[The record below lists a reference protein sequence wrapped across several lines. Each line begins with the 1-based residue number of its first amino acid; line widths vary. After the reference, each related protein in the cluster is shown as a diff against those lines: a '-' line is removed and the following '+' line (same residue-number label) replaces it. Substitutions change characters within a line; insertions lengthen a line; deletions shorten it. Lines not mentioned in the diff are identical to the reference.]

1 MVYWNA
7 TTFFLA
13 AVFGLTGISLRRGT
27 NEFFS
32 Y

>member
-1 MVYWNA
+1 MVIWNSI
-7 TTFFLA
+7 TFFLA
-13 AVFGLTGISLRRGT
+13 IVFALTGISLRRGT